1 MLSSSCDL
9 ISKRSM
15 RPARWR
21 RRYDSDALDESLKKQ
36 GVEMIAPHPSSR
48 TLKAQDGRALRRYR
62 RRWNV

>member
-1 MLSSSCDL
+1 
-9 ISKRSM
+9 M